1 MEIKSPELLNAAEVA
16 PNSTTPVKG
25 KVTIEQVRDLLCE
38 YVSQSNYNMVKHIE
52 RGFVYAR
59 DTRDTEELLQFIMQ
73 SIRAQLIGQMDPQS
87 IKYSDNATTIS
98 HVFDSI
104 KHMLQLIP
112 ADTNSQAK
120 SQMAAFIV
128 GNLLKFIT

>member
-16 PNSTTPVKG
+16 PNSLTPVKS

-38 YVSQSNYNMVKHIE
+38 YVSQNNYSMAKHIE
-52 RGFVYAR
+52 RGFVYAK
-59 DTRDTEELLQFIMQ
+59 DTNSTEELLQFIMQ
-73 SIRAQLIGQMDPQS
+73 SIRAQLIRQMDTQS
-87 IKYSDNATTIS
+87 SNYGYNTTTIS

-112 ADTNSQAK
+112 ADTTPQTK
-120 SQMAAFIV
+120 SQMAAFII